1 MMPYTLLSSK
11 ITIPHQSATLIE
23 RTQLLDLFDQHKH
36 VKVTLLR
43 APAGYGK
50 TSILSSWLQYKGK
63 AIAWVSL
70 DTADNDPIRYW
81 TYVLHAIAKAY
92 QNQIDQVLAPLLN
105 TQDFATLEF
114 FIHSLIEEINTTE
127 QPIYIVLDDY
137 HLINNPSIHQL
148 MTQFIEYLPHHAHIY
163 VLTRSVPPLPIAK
176 WRVKQWAHEF
186 HSEHL
191 RFTLQETRR
200 FFSAKHSV
208 SLTHQQLQNIVDK
221 TEGWVAGILLMSL
234 VNEQEVESLQPTAQ
248 PFISEFLWE
257 EIIHSLPSQTQEFL
271 LRTSLLREL
280 TPAICNQLTKQTNS
294 RELLEN
300 FEAKGLFTLRLQA
313 DKPIF
318 RYHHL
323 LAEALQMQ
331 LSRQFSTQEIHD
343 LVFDTAQFLHD
354 QGDYVSAIELVLQH
368 EHYEQAASWIT
379 EHLVQLYLTGQ
390 TATFM
395 RWLQQL
401 RLAQYN
407 TTYEMLVIGFLTA
420 VSAMEVETA
429 TSLMQ
434 ELEMR
439 QLAEQWMEQEEHA
452 AMIYIYESAK
462 AFALVASG
470 GDLQVVADIM
480 RKQLAKGPISSR
492 WDHVPIPYNSFEYK
506 LLRTSIGSK
515 GQLQLLEDGALIS
528 ELFRETSLQTAN
540 VTAFSYGVAA
550 ESLYERNLLEW
561 AQRELEVAIKLGH
574 QLKDP
579 GLFIPMYLLKAKI
592 YVEQNQISSAL
603 AMLGQLYEDITE
615 KHWRTPIQIMQAYC
629 YLRNGDSQ
637 QADVILQA
645 TKTKQPFWQLVHA
658 RLSLAK
664 ALPNDALTTVI
675 QVKTKAQQEGQIATI
690 IEATVLEAI
699 CHHKLGNQA
708 IALDILHEAFELAVK
723 FYYVRTFLD
732 EKDLLPLI
740 DSYLEQLDQ
749 KWDTIPTKYFSYLRE
764 GAIVNTTPL
773 AILTQR
779 EQEMYDLLAEG
790 ITNREIANELHLSEG
805 TIRVYLSTIY
815 SKLGVNSRAKAIAL
829 KNQQ

>member
-1 MMPYTLLSSK
+1 
-11 ITIPHQSATLIE
+11 
-23 RTQLLDLFDQHKH
+23 
-36 VKVTLLR
+36 
-43 APAGYGK
+43 
-50 TSILSSWLQYKGK
+50 
-63 AIAWVSL
+63 
-70 DTADNDPIRYW
+70 
-81 TYVLHAIAKAY
+81 
-92 QNQIDQVLAPLLN
+92 
-105 TQDFATLEF
+105 
-114 FIHSLIEEINTTE
+114 
-127 QPIYIVLDDY
+127 
-137 HLINNPSIHQL
+137 
-148 MTQFIEYLPHHAHIY
+148 
-163 VLTRSVPPLPIAK
+163 
-176 WRVKQWAHEF
+176 
-186 HSEHL
+186 
-191 RFTLQETRR
+191 
-200 FFSAKHSV
+200 
-208 SLTHQQLQNIVDK
+208 
-221 TEGWVAGILLMSL
+221 MSL

-323 LAEALQMQ
+323 LAEALQME
-331 LSRQFSTQEIHD
+331 LSRQFTTQEIHD

-407 TTYEMLVIGFLTA
+407 ATYEMLVIGFLTA

-492 WDHVPIPYNSFEYK
+492 WDRVPIPYNSFEYK

-528 ELFRETSLQTAN
+528 ELL
-540 VTAFSYGVAA
+540 GKH
-550 ESLYERNLLEW
+550 LYK
-561 AQRELEVAIKLGH
+561 QRMSQH
-574 QLKDP
+574 
-579 GLFIPMYLLKAKI
+579 
-592 YVEQNQISSAL
+592 L
-603 AMLGQLYEDITE
+603 AMGLLLNPY
-615 KHWRTPIQIMQAYC
+615 M
-629 YLRNGDSQ
+629 S
-637 QADVILQA
+637 A
-645 TKTKQPFWQLVHA
+645 T
-658 RLSLAK
+658 
-664 ALPNDALTTVI
+664 
-675 QVKTKAQQEGQIATI
+675 
-690 IEATVLEAI
+690 
-699 CHHKLGNQA
+699 
-708 IALDILHEAFELAVK
+708 
-723 FYYVRTFLD
+723 Y
-732 EKDLLPLI
+732 
-740 DSYLEQLDQ
+740 
-749 KWDTIPTKYFSYLRE
+749 
-764 GAIVNTTPL
+764 
-773 AILTQR
+773 
-779 EQEMYDLLAEG
+779 
-790 ITNREIANELHLSEG
+790 
-805 TIRVYLSTIY
+805 
-815 SKLGVNSRAKAIAL
+815 
-829 KNQQ
+829 